1 MLGDLMKT
9 WAITAALVSI
19 GTSAFAVEDKS
30 VQNAYALCSIID
42 GTGLASAPCEVSG
55 WNSSVTATIDMTSAE
70 ARKLCSQISGEMK
83 NRGVRFRQGW
93 TLQIK
98 SPYSGTNSIAF
109 CNL

>member
-1 MLGDLMKT
+1 MKI
-9 WAITAALVSI
+9 WIMTAALLSSA
-19 GTSAFAVEDKS
+19 TTAFAVEDKS
-30 VQNAYALCSIID
+30 VQNAHALCSVID

-55 WNSSVTATIDMTSAE
+55 WGSSVTTTIDMTSGE

>member
-1 MLGDLMKT
+1 MKK
-9 WAITAALVSI
+9 
-19 GTSAFAVEDKS
+19 AFAAVVAMVVATPTIAAEDKS
-30 VQNAYALCSIID
+30 VQNAYSLCSIID
-42 GTGLASAPCEVSG
+42 GTGLASSACEVSG
-55 WNSSVTATIDMTSAE
+55 WNSSVTTTIDMTSGE
-70 ARKLCSQISGEMK
+70 ARKLCSQVAGEMK

>member
-1 MLGDLMKT
+1 MKRLIFSVMFT
-9 WAITAALVSI
+9 MTASALAAAEDRS
-19 GTSAFAVEDKS
+19 VE
-30 VQNAYALCSIID
+30 NAYALCSTID

-55 WNSSVTATIDMTSAE
+55 WGKSVTTTIDMNSGE
-70 ARKLCSQISGEMK
+70 ARQLCTKVAGMM
-83 NRGVRFRQGW
+83 RGKGMTFRQGW